1 MTQILQMILDMVKT
15 HGPIS
20 MFIGGFVEQIIVP
33 IPSPIITMSGG
44 AFLIPHNVSFLQVLW
59 QIILRVSLP
68 YSVGAIIGTSMV
80 FLIAYFGG
88 RPIIDKFGKYVGI
101 KWSLIE
107 KIRADFQKSIKDE
120 LFIFIA
126 VIIPVVPVSLMSGFC
141 GGFRFKP
148 QKFYPIMFL
157 ALIIRSIILGFIGFQ
172 MGEAFTGVANGL
184 DKVESILTVIG
195 AGLILGFLFLKREK
209 WLKKNS

>member
-15 HGPIS
+15 HGSLS
-20 MFIGGFVEQIIVP
+20 MFIGGIVEQIIVP

-44 AFLIPHNVSFLQVLW
+44 AFLISHNVSIFQALW
-59 QIILRVSLP
+59 DIISKVSLP
-68 YSVGAIIGTSMV
+68 YSIGAIIGTSMV

-88 RPIIDKFGKYVGI
+88 RPLIDKFGKYVGI

-107 KIRADFQKSIKDE
+107 KIRADFQKTIKDE

-126 VIIPVVPVSLMSGFC
+126 VIIPVVPVSLISGFC
-141 GGFRFKP
+141 GGFRIKP

-157 ALIIRSIILGFIGFQ
+157 ALILRSIILGFIGFQ
-172 MGEAFTGVANGL
+172 MGEAFTGLAHGL
-184 DKVESILTVIG
+184 DKIESFLTVIG
-195 AGLILGFLFLKREK
+195 AALILGFLFLKREK
-209 WLKKNS
+209 WLKKNN

>member
-15 HGPIS
+15 HGPLS
-20 MFIGGFVEQIIVP
+20 MFIGGIVEQIIVP

-44 AFLIPHNVSFLQVLW
+44 AFLVSHNVSFLQALW
-59 QIILRVSLP
+59 QIISNVSIP
-68 YSVGAIIGTSMV
+68 YSIGAIIGTSMV

-88 RPIIDKFGKYVGI
+88 RPLIDKFGKYVGI
-101 KWSLIE
+101 SWPLIE
-107 KIRADFQKSIKDE
+107 KIRADFQKTIKDE

-141 GGFRFKP
+141 GAFRFKP

-157 ALIIRSIILGFIGFQ
+157 ALIVRSIILGFIGFQ
-172 MGEAFTGVANGL
+172 MGEAFTGLANGL
-184 DKVESILTVIG
+184 DKIESILTVIG

-209 WLKKNS
+209 WLKKNI